1 MLKVVFRVAREFD
14 VIEVKLTKAVQQRLV
29 SFAKQRKC
37 LACERV
43 IPKTERM
50 ICGCCMSCDQSQR
63 YAIRKGKA
71 TLQGLLER
79 GERAV
84 KATPGR
90 KPATAYA
97 AKLLGRSG
105 EVA

>member
-1 MLKVVFRVAREFD
+1 MLEVAFRVVKEFD
-14 VIEVKLTKAVQQRLV
+14 VVKVRLTKAVQNKLV
-29 SFAKQRKC
+29 SFAKERKC
-37 LACERV
+37 LACERL

-50 ICGCCMSCDQSQR
+50 VCGCCMSCDQSQR
-63 YAIRKGKA
+63 YAMRKGKA
-71 TLQGLLER
+71 TLQQLLER

-97 AKLLGRSG
+97 AKLLGRT